1 MGSLN
6 HFVNQWCW
14 DALFREVSGGLPFC
28 VQQTARFF
36 SWASSD
42 HGNVGCCA
50 QWQMLELSFVC
61 ISSIN
66 LSLAAHV
73 PVANWLFTVHLCQRP
88 LRSSSQPKPLEVTTG
103 TDMVKK
109 FILSGSKWLWMLVL
123 LEWII
128 FLPDGKTV
136 MVLHGTLEWS
146 VLILPISHLCSNNN
160 LSSVI

>member
-1 MGSLN
+1 MLGC
-6 HFVNQWCW
+6 FVQRGFWWSSFLCTTNCQ
-14 DALFREVSGGLPFC
+14 V
-28 VQQTARFF
+28 F

-50 QWQMLELSFVC
+50 QWQMLELSFVY

-66 LSLAAHV
+66 LSLAARV

-146 VLILPISHLCSNNN
+146 VLILPTSHLCSNNN